1 MDDNSYITINK
12 ENRNLLFQTYLLLT
26 TKSELIELLNLD
38 LKINDVKVPMNKLV
52 FYNYLSNSI
61 ISEFYFLK
69 TSLKCFIYSFGAL
82 YITKKLISNPFY
94 FIDNN
99 RYIMNLISKF
109 SKKIVLSYV
118 FINSVISIYGVSK
131 FLYYFINRKFFILDE
146 EIVLLNTKL

>member
-1 MDDNSYITINK
+1 MDDGSYIVIK
-12 ENRNLLFQTYLLLT
+12 ENRNLLFQTYLSLT

-38 LKINDVKVPMNKLV
+38 LKINDVEVPMNKLV
-52 FYNYLSNSI
+52 LYNYLSNSI
-61 ISEFYFLK
+61 TSEFYFLK
-69 TSLKCFIYSFGAL
+69 TSLKCLIYSFSAI
-82 YITKKLISNPFY
+82 YISRKLISNQFY

-109 SKKIVLSYV
+109 SKKIVMSYV

-146 EIVLLNTKL
+146 EIVILNTKY